1 MVSQGGGS
9 FSHLEKLDLAPNPRI
24 HLYISKLNVWGL
36 TGQMDDF
43 NMVFRYWTVACRDQY
58 LQQNEKYRYFE
69 F

>member
-43 NMVFRYWTVACRDQY
+43 IVQ
-58 LQQNEKYRYFE
+58 EH
-69 F
+69 